1 MSGQSLHNL
10 ETINRPMGG
19 NRAELVGVIGG
30 NQDFSTSRTGIGRG
44 GGSSVTETIEQIR
57 STIKSGGLSSGI
69 REKHLTHGSS
79 IATGHL
85 SGDDGLTSNCH
96 YECGQDKLCIEGYTC
111 VINGCHSICQVGINS
126 GMDLGVNGQNVGH
139 ISNLGRRIGATSLGQ
154 FEVIDRTR
162 RVSSQGTVD
171 LQDDTFGRTSGSF
184 IPAVQT
190 GISSNLQKVNNKNK
204 CRKQCHNDADCTINK
219 SCVKVGC
226 HMICRRR
233 QVTNGYT

>member
-1 MSGQSLHNL
+1 MSGQRLHNL
-10 ETINRPMGG
+10 ETINRSMGG
-19 NRAELVGVIGG
+19 NRHGRVGVIGG
-30 NQDFSTSRTGIGRG
+30 NDDFSNSRTGISRG
-44 GGSSVTETIEQIR
+44 AGSSVMEKIELER
-57 STIKSGGLSSGI
+57 SAIKSGGLTSGI
-69 REKHLTHGSS
+69 SERHITHGSS

-111 VINGCHSICQVGINS
+111 VQNGCHSICQVGINS
-126 GMDLGVNGQNVGH
+126 GVGLGVSGQNVGH
-139 ISNLGRRIGATSLGQ
+139 ISNLKRRIGATSLGE

-171 LQDDTFGRTSGSF
+171 PQDG
-184 IPAVQT
+184 IPTVQI
-190 GISSNLQKVNNKNK
+190 GISSNLQKVNNKSE
-204 CRKQCHNDADCTINK
+204 CRKQCYSDADCTNNR
-219 SCVKVGC
+219 SCMKDGC